1 MKKLL
6 ISILIIMSL
15 ISIIGC
21 SRKEISNQNEAK
33 DPKTE
38 AEVIIE
44 SDEFKSR
51 NLGFSLVFPESWKN
65 KYKIVED
72 DTSIT
77 VYFKPKEKVEDGMG
91 MFFTIIKK
99 TDDLDENMYD
109 SIYGCEKYYEIN
121 GVTYFLGGTTDLG
134 FYENHPEINT
144 FLNMKSEVSEIIKTL
159 KY

>member
-21 SRKEISNQNEAK
+21 ARKEVSNENETK
-33 DPKTE
+33 DYKSKTE
-38 AEVIIE
+38 LTVEP
-44 SDEFKSR
+44 DEFKSD
-51 NLGFSLVFPESWKN
+51 NFGFSFVFPESWKD
-65 KYKIVED
+65 KYRIVED

-77 VYFKPKEKVEDGMG
+77 VYFKPKEKVENNIGML
-91 MFFTIIKK
+91 FTMIKK
-99 TDDLDENMYD
+99 TEELDETMYD

-121 GVTYFLGGTTDLG
+121 GETYFLGGTTDLG

-144 FLNMKSEVSEIIKTL
+144 FLNMKSEVSEILSTL